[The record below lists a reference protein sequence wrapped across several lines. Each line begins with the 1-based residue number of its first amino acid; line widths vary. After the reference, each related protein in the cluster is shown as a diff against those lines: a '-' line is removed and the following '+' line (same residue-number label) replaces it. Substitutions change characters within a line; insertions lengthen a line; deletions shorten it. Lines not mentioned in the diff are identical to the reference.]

1 MSDHDAGFI
10 IGTKGTNINRITK
23 QTGVYISV
31 RDLVKGRQDRLVE
44 VWGEKNSVEKALEMI
59 KGNQALEMMK
69 ENLLTLTVSDK
80 EAGAIIGTTGTNISR
95 IIKETGVNITVK
107 GLVNGRQGRLVEV
120 WGQQISVDEALKMIK
135 EIIQK

>member
-1 MSDHDAGFI
+1 MGLSI
-10 IGTKGTNINRITK
+10 LE
-23 QTGVYISV
+23 SV
-31 RDLVKGRQDRLVE
+31 
-44 VWGEKNSVEKALEMI
+44 
-59 KGNQALEMMK
+59 
-69 ENLLTLTVSDK
+69 K